1 MAIRPRGVAPFWQ
14 PNVRGRVLC
23 YLPPS
28 LGSWRSRARIGERPR
43 MKGTGPFWDGGG
55 DESQALPEAGEQGR
69 RLTFHAAEPRRA
81 PTAQPRKLNENKGFT
96 NSCGEPVFVSSDK
109 ASFITV
115 APYPVAGG
123 KSAR

>member
-14 PNVRGRVLC
+14 PNVPGPVLC
-23 YLPPS
+23 YLTPS

-55 DESQALPEAGEQGR
+55 DESQAVPEGGEQGR
-69 RLTFHAAEPRRA
+69 RLTFHAAEPQRA

-96 NSCGEPVFVSSDK
+96 NSCGEPELEGAESKDDNTIV
-109 ASFITV
+109 
-115 APYPVAGG
+115 G
-123 KSAR
+123 KPK